1 MLDALLTLIMRPL
14 VKMQMDGKVPFA
26 KACGVRLNSIGNGI
40 AQCDM
45 AEKPELLDSTGKIAD
60 GALFTLA
67 ETCSGAAMAGGF
79 ASVILGVRPVAAQV
93 EFEVLHPALGILQA
107 HAKVAQAISPLK
119 QTLRSAGKINFPV
132 EVEVSNA
139 GGQAVARMRV
149 TWNLKKLNTQI

>member
-26 KACGVRLNSIGNGI
+26 KACGVRLSSMGNGT
-40 AQCDM
+40 ARCEMPQQ
-45 AEKPELLDSTGKIAD
+45 PELLDTTGKLAA

-93 EFEVLHPALGILQA
+93 EFEVLQPALGPVQA
-107 HAKVAQAISPLK
+107 HAQVAQAIAPLK
-119 QTLRSAGKINFPV
+119 QTLRTAGKINFPV
-132 EVEVSNA
+132 EVEVSDA
-139 GGQAVARMRV
+139 SGQLVARMRV
-149 TWNLKKLNTQI
+149 TWNLKKK

>member
-1 MLDALLTLIMRPL
+1 MLDTLLTLIMRPL

-26 KACGVRLNSIGNGI
+26 KACGVRLSSMGEGVARCEM
-40 AQCDM
+40 AQR
-45 AEKPELLDSTGKIAD
+45 PELLDDTGKLAD

-93 EFEVLHPALGILQA
+93 EFEVLQPALGLVNA

-119 QTLRSAGKINFPV
+119 KTLRTTGKINFPV
-132 EVEVSNA
+132 EVEVSDA
-139 GGQAVARMRV
+139 SGQSVARMRV
-149 TWNLKKLNTQI
+149 TWNLKKN

>member
-1 MLDALLTLIMRPL
+1 MLDTLLTLIMRPL

-26 KACGVRLNSIGNGI
+26 KACGVRLSSMGDGVARCEM
-40 AQCDM
+40 AQ
-45 AEKPELLDSTGKIAD
+45 KPELLDDTGKLAD

-93 EFEVLHPALGILQA
+93 EFEVLQPALGLINAQ
-107 HAKVAQAISPLK
+107 AKVAQAISPLK
-119 QTLRSAGKINFPV
+119 KTLRTTGKINFPV

-139 GGQAVARMRV
+139 SGHTVARMRV
-149 TWNLKKLNTQI
+149 TWNLKKN

>member
-26 KACGVRLNSIGNGI
+26 KVCGVRLIGMGDGT
-40 AQCDM
+40 ACCEM
-45 AEKPELLDSTGKIAD
+45 PEKPDLLDSSGRVAD

-93 EFEVLHPALGILQA
+93 EFEVLRSASGLVQA
-107 HAKVAQAISPLK
+107 QAKVAQAISPLK
-119 QTLRSAGKINFPV
+119 QALRTTGKINFPV
-132 EVEVSNA
+132 EVEVNDAS
-139 GGQAVARMRV
+139 GQSVARMRV
-149 TWNLKKLNTQI
+149 TWNLKKN

>member
-26 KACGVRLNSIGNGI
+26 KACGVRLTSMGDGI
-40 AQCDM
+40 ARCEM
-45 AEKPELLDSTGKIAD
+45 AEQPELMGTTTRFAD

-93 EFEVLHPALGILQA
+93 EFEVLQPALGPVQA
-107 HAKVAQAISPLK
+107 QAKVTQAIAPLK
-119 QTLRSAGKINFPV
+119 QTLRTAGKINFPV
-132 EVEVSNA
+132 EVEVSSA
-139 GGQAVARMRV
+139 DGQMVARMRV
-149 TWNLKKLNTQI
+149 TWNLKKK